1 MPMVFGQDATT
12 LVPAV
17 PPGLDGRGALAA
29 QESYKFANFVS
40 YAVDAVMPT
49 SASSSASSAS
59 RRAGG
64 LLSVDPRLE
73 AAQRQRLAEQQAK
86 QHTVMALRDT
96 HPGAMAIGGAAGNI
110 GPAAAAT
117 AASGR
122 SAPSLQPQAIKR
134 KPAQFKLLPERPEK
148 RVRMESDALEAAV
161 LAHMSQARYSA
172 LTLSA
177 LGKALDQPQ
186 AAIQAVARK
195 LLVRMEEGTNK
206 TLYTLRPEYKLAGD
220 DAAVAALRAP
230 VAEATAAAAV
240 AQAQQQ
246 AELTGT
252 ASAIASG
259 RPSVGANNTRTLPM
273 DTVKREL

>member
-1 MPMVFGQDATT
+1 
-12 LVPAV
+12 
-17 PPGLDGRGALAA
+17 
-29 QESYKFANFVS
+29 
-40 YAVDAVMPT
+40 
-49 SASSSASSAS
+49 
-59 RRAGG
+59 